1 MTRFTD
7 FEKAMIGRAKA
18 QSRPVALTG
27 FARIAAF
34 GRELAA
40 HYNHAAVKAQVRRD
54 LSRLSERMLADIGLT
69 SGDVEGVAMLTA
81 NQTVRLERPLAGEIG
96 SFLYDVALRPVV
108 RAVRKRQ
115 AYAALTALDDRMLN
129 DIGLEREQIPAFVQA
144 LSGDRPAA
152 EESPETVET
161 APPFGV
167 WNRYRATARELGQLD
182 NHMLADIGMV
192 RGDIDWVAEELA
204 VRSFRG
210 TANSNDDTA
219 PRAA

>member
-18 QSRPVALTG
+18 QSRPAALTG

-34 GRELAA
+34 GRALAGR
-40 HYNHAAVKAQVRRD
+40 YTHAAVKAQVVRD
-54 LSRLSERMLADIGLT
+54 LSRLSDRMLADVGLNR
-69 SGDVEGVAMLTA
+69 GDVAAVAALTA
-81 NQTVRLERPLAGEIG
+81 NETVRLERSLAGEIG
-96 SFLYDVALRPVV
+96 SFLYDLILRPVV
-108 RAVRKRQ
+108 RMARKRH
-115 AYAALTALDDRMLN
+115 AYATLMALDDRMLN
-129 DIGLEREQIPAFVQA
+129 DIGIDRGDIPAFVKG
-144 LSGDRPAA
+144 LSGDRPAEQTSA
-152 EESPETVET
+152 ETVET
-161 APPFGV
+161 TPTFGV

-210 TANSNDDTA
+210 IANANTT

>member
-18 QSRPVALTG
+18 QSRPAARTG

-34 GRELAA
+34 GRALAGR
-40 HYNHAAVKAQVRRD
+40 YTHAAVKAQVVRD
-54 LSRLSERMLADIGLT
+54 LARLSDRMLADVGLNR
-69 SGDVEGVAMLTA
+69 GDVEAVAILTA
-81 NQTVRLERPLAGEIG
+81 NETVRLERSIASEIG
-96 SFLYDVALRPVV
+96 SFLYDLILRPVV
-108 RAVRKRQ
+108 RMARKRH
-115 AYAALTALDDRMLN
+115 AYATLMALDDRMLN
-129 DIGLEREQIPAFVQA
+129 DIGIDREDIPAFVKG
-144 LSGDRPAA
+144 LSGDRPAEQDA
-152 EESPETVET
+152 SAETVET
-161 APPFGV
+161 APTFGV

-210 TANSNDDTA
+210 IANANST